1 MDWDKR
7 GERIPG
13 AKPTEVKGHGIT
25 YRTEEDAKQAS
36 FTYAVYFADTYI
48 AVECQTCRGWHLE
61 RS

>member
-13 AKPTEVKGHGIT
+13 AKSTEVKGHGIT
-25 YRTEEDAKQAS
+25 YRTEEDAKRAS
-36 FTYAVYFADTYI
+36 FTYGAYLADTYT
-48 AVECQTCRGWHLE
+48 AVECHSCRGWHLE